1 MPADVA
7 SVTDSSAASPAFP
20 LIGDFL
26 EEFLKCQVCCT
37 NYNETTKLARGLHC
51 GHTFCTECIKTMQ
64 KYGNSA
70 YLECPSCRAE
80 TKCDIAAVSTNFAI
94 MELIRK
100 CGFLGPEK
108 PEEPPMKQAAQPQLE
123 QTIDE
128 LIDEGYRLLIADV
141 KADLMAKFEQLRDV
155 SKTST
160 IEATKADL
168 EVLCD
173 SVKEAVYEADLE
185 YSYDEEESDEDE
197 EENEDEE
204 DVEEE
209 EEKPCAE
216 KKSPAQPE
224 RSSSLVRGF
233 QIGLSRLFR
242 NRRIHTEHLQVDHGA
257 IATKL
262 ETRAACTEKSDNV
275 KK

>member
-1 MPADVA
+1 M
-7 SVTDSSAASPAFP
+7 
-20 LIGDFL
+20 
-26 EEFLKCQVCCT
+26 
-37 NYNETTKLARGLHC
+37 
-51 GHTFCTECIKTMQ
+51 
-64 KYGNSA
+64 
-70 YLECPSCRAE
+70 
-80 TKCDIAAVSTNFAI
+80 
-94 MELIRK
+94 
-100 CGFLGPEK
+100 
-108 PEEPPMKQAAQPQLE
+108 
-123 QTIDE
+123 
-128 LIDEGYRLLIADV
+128 LL
-141 KADLMAKFEQLRDV
+141 
-155 SKTST
+155 S
-160 IEATKADL
+160 EATKADL

-242 NRRIHTEHLQVDHGA
+242 NVNHLQCYDFPDLDALISETFCNV
-257 IATKL
+257 TKRKNHFSL
-262 ETRAACTEKSDNV
+262 PRSKYMISDFE
-275 KK
+275 